1 MTSRYTN
8 SLRAAWLCGLML
20 VAGLARAQMN
30 DDFDTQL
37 LALQRTWDA
46 ANYNTNA
53 DARRS
58 ELAALSEQMQTFV
71 QAHPDRAE
79 ALVWQGIV
87 LSSYAGAKGGLGA
100 LSLAKRARDCLMA
113 AVRIDG
119 DVLEGSAYTSLGALF
134 YKVPGFPIGF
144 GNHEKAA
151 EYLHQAL
158 ALNPDG
164 IDPNFFY
171 GELLF
176 ENGDYSRSLQYLQ
189 KAQAAPKRPD
199 RPLADSGRRA
209 EIDAL
214 IEKVRAKL
222 S

>member
-1 MTSRYTN
+1 MKARYA
-8 SLRAAWLCGLML
+8 SLFGAAWLCALMML
-20 VAGLARAQMN
+20 AGLARAQTN
-30 DDFDTQL
+30 DDFDAQL

-46 ANYNTNA
+46 ANYDVNA
-53 DARRS
+53 DARKD
-58 ELAALSEQMQTFV
+58 ELATLSERMQTFV

-87 LSSYAGAKGGLGA
+87 LSSYAGARGGLGA
-100 LSLAKRARDCLMA
+100 LSLAKRARDCLMS

-119 DVLEGSAYTSLGALF
+119 EVLKGSAYTSLGALY

-151 EYLHQAL
+151 EYLHKAL
-158 ALNPDG
+158 ALNPNG
-164 IDPNFFY
+164 IDSNFFY
-171 GELLF
+171 AELLF
-176 ENGDYSRSLQYLQ
+176 ENGDYAQSLQYLQ
-189 KAQAAPKRPD
+189 KALAAPKRPD

-214 IEKVRAKL
+214 IAKVRAKL